1 MIDLSKVDIS
11 KWNIDETGISDLEA
25 LIRMTDPWNIALVT
39 DTLGL
44 MIHRKK
50 GTVIDTSKVPKDV
63 DIRSD
68 RFKRAIQGAKITVLD
83 LNGVIPSDLFI
94 DRLCV
99 IKDKNGN
106 IEGYLLEL
114 SEYFEIDGLDA
125 LLGDEYMHGWLLN
138 LGDKMYCHGFDRDIP
153 GVEEAHWFKID
164 KLLFGVI
171 RLTINDK
178 VYAPKIINVAYDVYD
193 LIER

>member
-44 MIHRKK
+44 MIHRKE

-83 LNGVIPSDLFI
+83 RNGIIPSDLFI
-94 DRLCV
+94 DRLYV
-99 IKDKNGN
+99 IRDKKGN

-125 LLGDEYMHGWLLN
+125 LLNDEYMHGWLLN

-153 GVEEAHWFKID
+153 GVEEAHWFKIE

-178 VYAPKIINVAYDVYD
+178 VYAPKIINVAYSVYD

>member
-1 MIDLSKVDIS
+1 MIDLSTVDIS
-11 KWNIDETGISDLEA
+11 KWNIGETDISDLEA

-44 MIHRKK
+44 MIHRKD
-50 GTVIDTSKVPKDV
+50 GDTVDTSKVPKDV

-68 RFKRAIQGAKITVLD
+68 RFKRAIRGAKLTVLD
-83 LNGVIPSDLFI
+83 RNGIIPSDLFI
-94 DRLCV
+94 DRLY
-99 IKDKNGN
+99 IIRDKNNN
-106 IEGYLLEL
+106 IDGYLLEL

-125 LLGDEYMHGWLLN
+125 LLNDEYSHGWLLN

-153 GVEEAHWFKID
+153 GVEEVHWFKIE

-171 RLTINDK
+171 RLTIKDK
-178 VYAPKIINVAYDVYD
+178 VYMPKIINVAFDVYD
-193 LIER
+193 IIEK

>member
-11 KWNIDETGISDLEA
+11 KWNIDETDISDLEA

-39 DTLGL
+39 NTLGL
-44 MIHRKK
+44 MIHRKE
-50 GTVIDTSKVPKDV
+50 GDTVNTSKVPKDV

-68 RFKRAIQGAKITVLD
+68 RFKRAIRGAKITVLD

-94 DRLCV
+94 DRLYV
-99 IKDKNGN
+99 IKDKTGN

>member
-11 KWNIDETGISDLEA
+11 KWNIDETDISDLEA

-39 DTLGL
+39 NTLGL
-44 MIHRKK
+44 MIHRKE
-50 GTVIDTSKVPKDV
+50 GDTVDTSKVPKDV

-68 RFKRAIQGAKITVLD
+68 RFKRAIRGAKITVLD

-94 DRLCV
+94 DRLYV
-99 IKDKNGN
+99 IKDKTGN

>member
-1 MIDLSKVDIS
+1 MIDLNKVDIS

-44 MIHRKK
+44 MIHRKE
-50 GTVIDTSKVPKDV
+50 GTIIDTSKVPKDV

-83 LNGVIPSDLFI
+83 RNGIIPSDLFI
-94 DRLCV
+94 DRLYV
-99 IKDKNGN
+99 IRNKKGN
-106 IEGYLLEL
+106 IAGYLLEL

-125 LLGDEYMHGWLLN
+125 LLGDECMHGWLLN

-153 GVEEAHWFKID
+153 GVEEAHWFKIE
-164 KLLFGVI
+164 KLLFGII

-178 VYAPKIINVAYDVYD
+178 VYTPKIINVAYSVYD